1 MTQSKNSPDLAST
14 KQSDDFLKK
23 SRTIGVMNN
32 IVLVGIEKLKSEAYP
47 KRPAPT
53 IKPILGIG
61 RLWLKVLL
69 YSSEMQGFIFL

>member
-1 MTQSKNSPDLAST
+1 MTQSKNSPDFAST
-14 KQSDDFLKK
+14 KQSEDLLKK

-32 IVLVGIEKLKSEAYP
+32 MVLAGMEKLKREAYP

-53 IKPILGIG
+53 TKPTLGIG

-69 YSSEMQGFIFL
+69 YSSAMQGLIFL